1 MTKSV
6 VLDLR
11 LFKALTKRTHKWS
24 QIAASWSC
32 TGTCFGWPNRLASFL
47 ASTYKSPKNHFK
59 ALEAVFHWLIDF
71 YAFFF
76 LWPQS
81 GLSFSAI
88 RRLATST
95 FLSCETLL
103 LWEKLASFWFNSVLL
118 QIVKGYT
125 RKGGALFAMKRFT
138 DAQKTYQKAL
148 ELDPANK
155 VKAYF

>member
-1 MTKSV
+1 MLS
-6 VLDLR
+6 
-11 LFKALTKRTHKWS
+11 
-24 QIAASWSC
+24 
-32 TGTCFGWPNRLASFL
+32 SF
-47 ASTYKSPKNHFK
+47 
-59 ALEAVFHWLIDF
+59 
-71 YAFFF
+71 
-76 LWPQS
+76 S
-81 GLSFSAI
+81 GLSLSFSAI

-103 LWEKLASFWFNSVLL
+103 LREKLASFWFNSVLL